1 MPPGRQ
7 DPILANFDF
16 AARRDR
22 EAHLIRQMYARRP
35 IEAHAGRAVTSLLSR
50 LPGREDRFDLWAAT
64 YDASAIQ
71 TVMHS
76 PVHQEVMNLARG
88 LKQHPARILDAGCG
102 TGRLLA
108 RASEAF
114 PDAQCVGIDLSA
126 AMLKYCSAMPPP
138 VRLVCARAER
148 LPLRD
153 DAFDLVVSTMSLL
166 RWSDP
171 AAGLTELGRV
181 CAPGGTV
188 LIADAF
194 ELGPHSC
201 VRIGDPHRELREVFA
216 KSGLDLRQVYS
227 ASNALTCVALLL
239 GCKARPDGPPMVRSR
254 LLRPVRVRRTGDRSG
269 DHGHPA
275 GDRRR

>member
-1 MPPGRQ
+1 
-7 DPILANFDF
+7 
-16 AARRDR
+16 
-22 EAHLIRQMYARRP
+22 LIRQVHAPRP
-35 IEAHAGRAVTSLLSR
+35 SEGHAGRAVTPLLNR

-64 YDASAIQ
+64 YDVSAIQ
-71 TVMHS
+71 TVVHN
-76 PVHQEVMNLARG
+76 PVHQEVMNLACDLEQG
-88 LKQHPARILDAGCG
+88 PARILDAGCG

-108 RASEAF
+108 RASGLF

-126 AMLKYCSAMPPP
+126 AMLKHCDAMPPP
-138 VRLVCARAER
+138 VNLVCARAER
-148 LPLRD
+148 LPLCS

-194 ELGPHSC
+194 ELGPHSR
-201 VRIGDPHRELREVFA
+201 VRIRDPHRELREVFA
-216 KSGLDLRQVYS
+216 KSGLDLRRVYS
-227 ASNALTCVALLL
+227 ASNALTCVALIL

-254 LLRPVRVRRTGDRSG
+254 LLRPVRVRLTGDGSDVARIRRLTKIRRPIQLPARSG
-269 DHGHPA
+269 LAVGRDE
-275 GDRRR
+275 